1 MLPGWRAS
9 RPSSLIRI
17 LADIH
22 ISPKTVAFLNSIG
35 FDAEHSTDHLPAPA
49 PDEDIISK
57 ASELGR
63 AIITRDLGFPKLL
76 VTAGMTRPSSV
87 LLRLSFETLEHTHWA
102 LTKARAEIEEYLP
115 QGYVVVVEDDRVRF
129 RSLTA

>member
-35 FDAEHSTDHLPAPA
+35 FDAEHLPAPA

-76 VTAGMTRPSSV
+76 VTAGRTRPSLV
-87 LLRLSFETLEHTHWA
+87 LLRLSFETLEHTRWA